1 MIANKSG
8 EAGSGRPRTS
18 IRGDHAARL
27 WVRVRWS
34 PWDGLTPKHKA
45 WTMRNADPLI
55 CHTTGCP
62 VPGCRRHP
70 RKHTCEETLEKGP
83 EVRPVCLQTPGAG
96 GKKVG
101 SGDGK
106 GSLEGPWAVQAF
118 SFPR

>member
-1 MIANKSG
+1 METMIANKSG

-83 EVRPVCLQTPGAG
+83 EVRPVCPSDPWGRRE
-96 GKKVG
+96 
-101 SGDGK
+101 
-106 GSLEGPWAVQAF
+106 EGRVWGWERVP
-118 SFPR
+118 